1 METNLGF
8 PGKDAVMAGR
18 NVKRPNAVAILD
30 GLKDFQRRTVDYVFS
45 RLYGDDVPSHRFLVA
60 DEVGL
65 GKTMVARGV
74 IARAIEHLWDKVPR
88 IDIVYIC
95 SNADIARQ
103 NINRLKPSG
112 QSEFALASRITL
124 LPTEIRS
131 LQENKLNF
139 ISFTPSTSF
148 DLKSSLGTA
157 DERAL
162 LYWLLDRAWGIEGSA
177 GPFNVLQ
184 GYADKDRFRAL
195 VRAYRERNHID
206 QSLAQKFAD
215 ALAKHVEDDKT
226 YGRPDFWSRFQKL
239 CSCFAWARKYENIPD
254 AERRDRLKFVGQM
267 RSLLAETC
275 LAALEPDLIILD
287 EFQRF
292 KHLLDTESEMG
303 RLAHG
308 LFDYADENSCARVL
322 LLSATPYKMYTLSE
336 ESTEDDHYEDF
347 MRTMR
352 FLDPGNAKGFKEL
365 VGHYR
370 RELYRLENGSCEM
383 LAETKRGLEA
393 QLRRV
398 MVRTERLAVTEDRDG
413 MLTEVSSV
421 NVTLETE
428 DLDAYLG
435 MQRVTTILDQ
445 GNVLEYWKS
454 APYLLNF
461 MDEYK
466 LKQVFVNAISI
477 PGKNEELANAIA
489 ASANLLLPWK
499 DIARYSEV
507 DPGNARLRGLLA
519 DVVETGSWRLL
530 WIPPSLP
537 YYQLEGPFAE
547 PILRNFTKRLVF
559 SSWRLVPKVVATM
572 LSYDVERRMIS
583 SFEEYP
589 ENSLDARKRR
599 RPLLRFARTDERL
612 TGMPLLGLLYP
623 CTALARECDPLLC
636 DNGDGL
642 PSLAKVFEWAQ
653 RIIEQLLASI
663 PASDETPGPED
674 EAWYWAAPI
683 LLDLHFDAELTKEW
697 LFSPDLAGSW
707 SEGAHSQQDGTED
720 ETAWSAHVD
729 YALKLANREL
739 TLGRKPADLC
749 LVLAQMAIA
758 GPGVSAIRALAR
770 VTGGIKNVTSIIK
783 GCAGQVAWRFRSLFN
798 LPEVTAFIRGMNR
811 EEPYW
816 RRVVEYSSAGGLQS
830 VLDEYAHTL
839 RESLGLVDHPPDEI
853 ARQVARVMGESLSL
867 RTSTLGVDDVSVDME
882 RNAVRVEGR
891 RMRGHFAMRF
901 GEEKNEDGA
910 VVTRAGQVRDAFNS
924 PFWPFVLATTSV
936 GQEGLDFHTYCHAV
950 VHWNLPSNPVDMEQR
965 EGRVHRYKG
974 HAVRKNLASFYGITK
989 ARSAEGSDP
998 WDALFVDGK
1007 KDRCENSTD
1016 LVPYWVYPLEGGAK
1030 IERHVPSLPLSQ
1042 DRERLFALRRSL
1054 VVYRMVFGQA
1064 RQEDLVEYLLSRFP
1078 ESEVSR
1084 ISQELSI
1091 NLEPPID
1098 C

>member
-1 METNLGF
+1 
-8 PGKDAVMAGR
+8 MAGK
-18 NVKRPNAVAILD
+18 NVVRPNTVAILD

-45 RLYGDDVPSHRFLVA
+45 RLYGNDDPSHRFLVA

-74 IARAIEHLWDKVPR
+74 IARAIEHLWDVVPR

-103 NINRLKPSG
+103 NIDRLKPSG
-112 QSEFALASRITL
+112 QSEFALSSRITL

-131 LQENKLNF
+131 LQKNKLNF

-195 VRAYRERNHID
+195 VKAYRERNHID
-206 QSLAQKFAD
+206 PSLAQKFAD
-215 ALAKHVEDDKT
+215 VLTKNVKDDKT
-226 YGRPDFWSRFQKL
+226 LGRPDFRSRFQNL
-239 CSCFAWARKYENIPD
+239 CSCYARTRKYENIPEV
-254 AERRDRLKFVGQM
+254 ERRERVKFVGEI

-292 KHLLDTESEMG
+292 KHLLDTESETS

-308 LFDYADENSCARVL
+308 LFDYAEGNTRARVL

-336 ESTEDDHYEDF
+336 ESGEDDHYEDF

-352 FLDPGNAKGFKEL
+352 FLEPGKAHLFEEL
-365 VGHYR
+365 VGNYR
-370 RELYRLENGSCEM
+370 RELYSLGNGGSEM
-383 LAETKRGLEA
+383 IEETKRRLEA

-398 MVRTERLAVTEDRDG
+398 MVRTERLAATENRDG
-413 MLTEVSSV
+413 MLTEVSPL
-421 NVTLETE
+421 NVTLETQ
-428 DLDAYLG
+428 DLDAFLG

-445 GNVLEYWKS
+445 GNALEYWKS

-461 MDEYK
+461 MDDYK
-466 LKQVFVNAISI
+466 LKQVFVNAINI

-489 ASANLLLPWK
+489 SADNLLLPWR
-499 DIARYSEV
+499 DIAQYNEI
-507 DPGNARLRGLLA
+507 DPNNARLRGLLA
-519 DVVETGSWRLL
+519 DVVGKGGWRLL

-537 YYQLEGPFAE
+537 YYRLEGPFAE
-547 PILRNFTKRLVF
+547 PALCNFTKRLVF
-559 SSWRLVPKVVATM
+559 SSWRMVPKVVATM
-572 LSYDVERRMIS
+572 LSYAVERRMIS
-583 SFEEYP
+583 SFEEHP

-623 CTALARECDPLLC
+623 CTTLAKECDPLLY
-636 DNGDGL
+636 DKSDDL
-642 PSLAKVFEWAQ
+642 PSLVEVLDWAQ
-653 RIIEQLLASI
+653 RIIKQLLANIQSG
-663 PASDETPGPED
+663 DESAGPED
-674 EAWYWAAPI
+674 ETWYWAAPI
-683 LLDLHFDAELTKEW
+683 LLDLRFDADLSRKW
-697 LFSPDLAGSW
+697 LFSPDLAVIW
-707 SEGAHSQQDGTED
+707 SDGTHDQQEGEED
-720 ETAWSAHVD
+720 ETVWSAHVE
-729 YALKLANREL
+729 YAQKLANGEL

-749 LVLAQMAIA
+749 LVLAQIA
-758 GPGVSAIRALAR
+758 VAGTGIAALRALAR
-770 VTGGIKNVTSIIK
+770 VTGGINNVTKVIK

-816 RRVVEYSSAGGLQS
+816 RRIVEYSAAGGLQS

-839 RESLGLVDHPPDEI
+839 RESLGLVDHAPDEI
-853 ARQVARVMGESLSL
+853 ACKITKVMGESLSL
-867 RTSTLGVDDVSVDME
+867 RTSTLGVDEVAIDTESKT
-882 RNAVRVEGR
+882 VRVEGR
-891 RMRGHFAMRF
+891 RMRGHFALRF
-901 GEEKNEDGA
+901 GEEKNDDGA

-950 VHWNLPSNPVDMEQR
+950 VHWNLPSNPVDLEQR

-974 HAVRKNLASFYGITK
+974 HAVRKNLASFYGINK
-989 ARSAEGSDP
+989 ARTAKDNDP
-998 WDALFVDGK
+998 WEALFDKGRQ
-1007 KDRCENSTD
+1007 DRTENVTD

-1030 IERHVPSLPLSQ
+1030 IERHVPALPLSR
-1042 DRERLFALRRSL
+1042 DHERLFALRRSL

-1078 ESEVSR
+1078 ESEVHR
-1084 ISQELSI
+1084 ITKELSI
-1091 NLEPPID
+1091 NLEPPYQ
-1098 C
+1098 

>member
-1 METNLGF
+1 
-8 PGKDAVMAGR
+8 MAGK
-18 NVKRPNAVAILD
+18 NAVRPNTESILA

-45 RLYGDDVPSHRFLVA
+45 CLYGNGDPCRRFLVA

-74 IARAIEHLWDKVPR
+74 IARAIEHLWDRVPR

-112 QSEFALASRITL
+112 DSEFALASRITL

-162 LYWLLDRAWGIEGSA
+162 LYWLLDRAWGIEGST

-184 GYADKDRFRAL
+184 GFADKDRFRAL
-195 VRAYRERNHID
+195 VKTYRKRNNID
-206 QSLAQKFAD
+206 QSLSEKFAE
-215 ALAKHVEDDKT
+215 ALTNHVNDDKT
-226 YGRPDFWSRFQKL
+226 LGLPDFRSRFENL
-239 CSCFAWARKYENIPD
+239 CSYFAWARMYKNIPE
-254 AERRDRLKFVGQM
+254 AKKKDRLKFVGEM
-267 RSLLAETC
+267 RALLAETC
-275 LAALEPDLIILD
+275 LSALQPDLIILD

-292 KHLLDTESEMG
+292 KHLLDTESETG

-308 LFDYADENSCARVL
+308 LFDYTDENSHSRVL

-336 ESTEDDHYEDF
+336 EAAEDDHYKDF
-347 MRTMR
+347 LRTMS
-352 FLDPGNAKGFKEL
+352 FLEPGNVNLFDEL
-365 VGHYR
+365 VESYR
-370 RELYRLENGSCEM
+370 RELYRLGNNGCNM
-383 LAETKRGLEA
+383 LQKTKYELEA

-398 MVRTERLAVTEDRDG
+398 MVRTERLAATENRDG
-413 MLTEVSSV
+413 MLTELSPA
-421 NVTLETE
+421 NVTLEAQ
-428 DLDAYLG
+428 DLYAFLG

-445 GNVLEYWKS
+445 GSALEYWKS

-466 LKQVFVNAISI
+466 LKQAFVNAISI
-477 PGKNEELANAIA
+477 PETNEELASAIA
-489 ASANLLLPWK
+489 AAGNLLLPWK
-499 DIARYSEV
+499 DIAKYMEI
-507 DPGNARLRGLLA
+507 DPGNARLRSLLA
-519 DVVETGSWRLL
+519 DVVETGGWRLL

-537 YYQLEGPFAE
+537 YYRLEGPFAD
-547 PILRNFTKRLVF
+547 PALLNFTKRLVF
-559 SSWRLVPKVVATM
+559 SSWRMVPKVVATM

-583 SFEEYP
+583 SFEEQP
-589 ENSLDARKRR
+589 ENLPETRKRR

-623 CTALARECDPLLC
+623 CTILARECDPLLY
-636 DNGDGL
+636 DTSNGP
-642 PSLAKVFEWAQ
+642 PSLTDVLEWAR
-653 RIIEQLLASI
+653 RIVDQLLTVI
-663 PASDETPGPED
+663 PSSGESSGPED
-674 EAWYWAAPI
+674 ETWYWAAPV
-683 LLDLHFDAELTKEW
+683 LLDLHFDADISREW
-697 LFSPDLAGSW
+697 LFSHDLARNW
-707 SEGAHSQQDGTED
+707 SDGDRSQQDRSED
-720 ETAWSAHVD
+720 ETAWSAHVE
-729 YALKLANREL
+729 YALKMANGEL
-739 TLGRKPADLC
+739 TLGRKPADLSF
-749 LVLAQMAIA
+749 VLAQIAVA
-758 GPGVSAIRALAR
+758 GPGIVALRALAR
-770 VTGGIKNVTSIIK
+770 ITGGINEVSSAIK
-783 GCAGQVAWRFRSLFN
+783 GYAGQVAWNFRSLFN

-816 RRVVEYSSAGGLQS
+816 RRVVEYSASGGLQS

-839 RESLGLVDHPPDEI
+839 RESLGLVDHSPEEI
-853 ARQVARVMGESLSL
+853 AREVAKVMGESLSL
-867 RTSTLGVDDVSVDME
+867 RTSTLGVDDVSIDLQGNDVKVE
-882 RNAVRVEGR
+882 RR
-891 RMRGHFAMRF
+891 RMRGHFALRF

-974 HAVRKNLASFYGITK
+974 HAVRKNLANFYGINKTK
-989 ARSAEGSDP
+989 VGKGSDP
-998 WDALFVDGK
+998 WDALFVYGK
-1007 KDRCENSTD
+1007 QDRDENATD
-1016 LVPYWVYPLEGGAK
+1016 LVPFWVYPLEGGAK
-1030 IERHVPSLPLSQ
+1030 IERHVPALPLSR

-1064 RQEDLVEYLLSRFP
+1064 RQEDLVEYVLSRFP

-1084 ISQELSI
+1084 ITQELSI
-1091 NLEPPID
+1091 NLEPPTAKTSTRI
-1098 C
+1098 